1 MNAICPKA
9 TKVSFHDYQPE
20 LDNFRQTVL
29 NGLAHEHKQI
39 PPKFFYD
46 ERGSQLFEAILEQP
60 EYYVPHVEKQL
71 YRDYAADMAA
81 LIGKDAVLIEPGSG
95 SCEKVQLLLDALR
108 PAAYVPMDIS
118 GDFLRQSAATLGAAF
133 PWLHVHAACLDF
145 TRELHLP
152 QNVPAGRRVVFI
164 PGSSLG
170 NFDLPEAQH
179 FLFNI
184 AQLVGKGGGLLIGV
198 DRKKDKAVLE
208 TAYNDAA
215 GVTAAFNLNLLVRIN
230 NELGGTFDLETFAH
244 YACYNAA
251 MGRIEMHLTSLQ
263 AQQVRVSGKTFHF
276 ARGERIHTENSYK
289 YHPEEFIAL
298 ATAAGFK
305 CEQHW
310 TDAANLFG
318 IYYCTV

>member
-1 MNAICPKA
+1 MNAICPQA

-29 NGLAHEHKQI
+29 NGLTHEYKQI

-46 ERGSQLFEAILEQP
+46 ERGSQLFEAILEQL

-71 YRDYAADMAA
+71 YRDYAVEIAA

-95 SCEKVQLLLDALR
+95 SCEKIQLLLDALS

-118 GDFLRQSAATLGAAF
+118 GDFLRQSAANLGDAF
-133 PWLHVHAACLDF
+133 PWLHIHAACLDF
-145 TRELHLP
+145 TRALHLP
-152 QNVPAGRRVVFI
+152 HTVPQGRRVVFI

-170 NFDLPEAQH
+170 NFDLPDAQQ
-179 FLFNI
+179 FLSHI

-198 DRKKDKAVLE
+198 DRKKDTAVLE

-215 GVTAAFNLNLLVRIN
+215 GMTAAFNLNLLVRIN
-230 NELGGTFDLETFAH
+230 NELQGTFDLDQFAH
-244 YACYNAA
+244 YAHYNEA
-251 MGRIEMHLTSLQ
+251 MGRIEMHLTSLKEQ
-263 AQQVRVSGKTFHF
+263 SVQVAGKTFQF
-276 ARGERIHTENSYK
+276 AQGERIHTENSYK
-289 YHPEEFIAL
+289 YHPHEFVTL
-298 ATAAGFK
+298 ATAAGFT

-310 TDAANLFG
+310 TDESNLFG